1 MSTLNGK
8 PRELNDRWPAGF
20 GRRGYAPSTTKG
32 RDFAPRAGFTLVE
45 MMVAVVILA
54 IGLLG
59 MVSTSAYVVRQVS
72 GGAQQT
78 LAANAVQSRAEWMRS
93 IPCTS
98 IRDSTVT
105 KRGIREHWVPGATVN
120 KVLAVRDTVSYS
132 LSGSKLPTTTKTF
145 TIMVPCW

>member
-1 MSTLNGK
+1 MLRRQRNLPLSASSRVG
-8 PRELNDRWPAGF
+8 PAGHSP
-20 GRRGYAPSTTKG
+20 AAS
-32 RDFAPRAGFTLVE
+32 RAGFTLVE

-78 LAANAVQSRAEWMRS
+78 LAANAVQSRVEWMRS
-93 IPCTS
+93 VPCDS
-98 IRDSTVT
+98 IKNTTVT
-105 KRGIREHWVPGATVN
+105 KRGITQHWVPGATVN
-120 KVLAVRDTVSYS
+120 KVLTVRDTVSYS
-132 LSGSKLPTTTKTF
+132 LSGSKQATTTKIF